1 LTPAVEG
8 GPRFSEDIMAGLPKV
23 NDSTFQE
30 TVNTGGLVLIDFSAT
45 WCAPCK
51 KLHPILE
58 EIQGERSD
66 VRIVMADIQEAPE
79 LAKTCGV
86 MSVPQVHFFKDG
98 AHVDKF
104 IGLQAKPKILELIN
118 KNL

>member
-1 LTPAVEG
+1 
-8 GPRFSEDIMAGLPKV
+8 MADLPKV
-23 NDSTFQE
+23 TDATFQE
-30 TVNTGGLVLIDFSAT
+30 MVGGGGLVLLDFSAT

-51 KLHPILE
+51 KLHPILA
-58 EIQGERSD
+58 EIQAERTD
-66 VRIVMADIQEAPE
+66 VRIGMVDITEAPE
-79 LAKTCGV
+79 TAKTCGV

-104 IGLQAKPKILELIN
+104 IGLQAKAKILELIE

>member
-1 LTPAVEG
+1 
-8 GPRFSEDIMAGLPKV
+8 MAGLPKV
-23 NDSTFQE
+23 SDATFQE
-30 TVNTGGLVLIDFSAT
+30 TINAGGLVLIDFSAT

-58 EIQGERSD
+58 DIQGEMGD

-79 LAKTCGV
+79 MAKTCGV

-104 IGLQAKPKILELIN
+104 IGLQAKPKIVELIN
-118 KNL
+118 KHL